1 MTLRACGCSVEFNKQ
16 ELDIGAYHGWWQT
29 AVVQFHYVPE
39 LPSAYHV
46 VKVEA
51 GPETDFQDV
60 ACRVCRGSLLG
71 REGNLVLKYFLLREA
86 GRVQKS
92 RHVRSLRRIEKPHP
106 LAPHI
111 PDGGERGYGDEEKN
125 QEDTDR
131 DQGQRADHVP
141 RRSHGVRPLGKRL
154 RW

>member
-1 MTLRACGCSVEFNKQ
+1 MAGGRPPSFNSFTCPNCQ
-16 ELDIGAYHGWWQT
+16 AL
-29 AVVQFHYVPE
+29 
-39 LPSAYHV
+39 YHV

-92 RHVRSLRRIEKPHP
+92 RRVRFLRRIEKPHP

-111 PDGGERGYGDEEKN
+111 PDGGEHGYGDEEKDR
-125 QEDTDR
+125 EDNHYMV
-131 DQGQRADHVP
+131 GHRAP
-141 RRSHGVRPLGKRL
+141 ES
-154 RW
+154 